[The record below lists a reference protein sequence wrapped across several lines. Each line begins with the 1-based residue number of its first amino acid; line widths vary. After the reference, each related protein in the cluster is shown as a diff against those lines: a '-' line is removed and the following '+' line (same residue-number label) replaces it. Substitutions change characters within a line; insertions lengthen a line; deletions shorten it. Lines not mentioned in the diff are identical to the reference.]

1 MTGSHD
7 LNSAARDNARI
18 CRRKSPRCPRPAPGT
33 CNVYEKCTR
42 YRRFVLKYPGNSL
55 RAIYCEPYRNVSAS
69 RLQPGVVSQTQPQ
82 ARGSEMAASEV
93 NKSYFDD
100 QAAQYDTKHEK
111 SLQQLTEAI
120 QSKLDFI
127 GADWVDDDDDDD
139 DDGQTDSSKQVRLLD
154 YACGTGMISRALASY
169 TTQCVGV
176 DISDNM
182 VAQYNARAE
191 NQGLSKEDMYA
202 VVGDLAAPNDPTPA
216 ALSGTEFSNFDVAAV
231 GGGFHHFDD
240 PQLVATRL
248 VERLRPGGVLFIWD
262 FLSHDADPN
271 LASRG
276 VTHHGFSEEQARSIF
291 EKAGCKDFGLKD
303 LGSGVVFGHG
313 HSHGDGHGQGHKHGH
328 AHDGE
333 GQRLMKRRAFLA
345 RGQKA

>member
-33 CNVYEKCTR
+33 CNVYEKSNA
-42 YRRFVLKYPGNSL
+42 LS
-55 RAIYCEPYRNVSAS
+55 
-69 RLQPGVVSQTQPQ
+69 
-82 ARGSEMAASEV
+82 
-93 NKSYFDD
+93 D

-154 YACGTGMISRALASY
+154 YACGTGMISRVRFDQLITQITYIVQQETNSSLAGF
-169 TTQCVGV
+169 GV
-176 DISDNM
+176 LYDT
-182 VAQYNARAE
+182 
-191 NQGLSKEDMYA
+191 GLSKEDMYA